1 MKLKAR
7 LNKIHRAN
15 PNGLLCDKAL
25 LDKLRDGEA
34 VEIPEDAGNELLQM
48 GFVEKAKKQKQNKE
62 AK

>member
-15 PNGLLCDKAL
+15 PNGLLCDKAS

-34 VEIPEDAGNELLQM
+34 VEIPEDAANELLKM
-48 GFVEKAKKQKQNKE
+48 GFAEKAKAKKQKQE